1 MEMMIHLV
9 SLTLAL
15 TAAAESLYLIRLT
28 GRSHAWFF
36 LVLGFVLLAVERALE
51 LFSGQAMDSG
61 YSLHES
67 ASDVII
73 LFMVAF
79 YLYGI
84 HHMRQV
90 FLEHRATQEA
100 LQHELDELKRY
111 QRLTVG
117 RELRMKELAQEN
129 QVQHEHIENLERDK
143 ML

>member
-1 MEMMIHLV
+1 MIHV
-9 SLTLAL
+9 ASLTLAL
-15 TAAAESLYLIRLT
+15 AAAAESLYLIRLT

-36 LVLGFVLLAVERALE
+36 LVFGFVLLAVERALE
-51 LFSGQAMDSG
+51 LFSGQAAGSG
-61 YSLHES
+61 YSFHEK

-73 LFMVAF
+73 LLMSAF

-100 LQHELDELKRY
+100 LQHELDDLKRF

-117 RELRMKELAQEN
+117 RELRMKELVQEN
-129 QVQHEHIENLERDK
+129 QAQHEHIENLERAK